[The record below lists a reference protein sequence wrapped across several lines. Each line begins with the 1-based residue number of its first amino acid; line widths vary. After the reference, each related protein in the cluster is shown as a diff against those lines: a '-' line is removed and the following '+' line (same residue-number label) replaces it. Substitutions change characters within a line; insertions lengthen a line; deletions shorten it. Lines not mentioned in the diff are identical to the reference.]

1 MPQALLELDKIECR
15 FDNDIVVREVSFS
28 LEPGDSA
35 CLLGPS
41 GCGKTTTLRAI
52 AGLEPLTAGRII
64 INGKEASRPGKILPP
79 EKRQLGMVFQ
89 DHALFPHLSVAD
101 NIAFALRGQSATQ
114 RDARVRE
121 CLAMVRLSGLENRYP
136 HELSGGQQQRVALA
150 RAIAPRPRLML
161 LDEPFASL
169 DLDLRRQLNRELRDI
184 LGHEQITAVIV
195 THDQEEAFALGSKL
209 GILRD
214 GQLMQWDTPY
224 RIYHAPVCRF
234 VAEFAGSGAFLR
246 GTVADSRHVSTAA
259 GLLGGAAALGLT
271 PGTEVDVLLRPE
283 DVVTDESGPV
293 STRIVER
300 VFLGPNILYRLALSN
315 GEIVTCLTGSHVDA
329 AVDSELRVCIAAKH
343 LVLFPG
349 GSNTSVERRG
359 TAT

>member
-1 MPQALLELDKIECR
+1 MSEALLKLDKIECR
-15 FDNDIVVREVSFS
+15 FDNDIVVSNVSFE
-28 LEPGDSA
+28 LESGDIA

-52 AGLEPLTAGRII
+52 AGLEPLTGGHIVIAGR
-64 INGKEASRPGKILPP
+64 EASKPGFSLAP

-101 NIAFALRGQSATQ
+101 NVGFALRRQSTSQ
-114 RDARVRE
+114 RHTRVRE
-121 CLAMVRLSGLENRYP
+121 CLAMVRLSGMENRFP

-150 RAIAPRPRLML
+150 RALAPRPRLML

-184 LGHEQITAVIV
+184 LRHEGITAVIV

-214 GQLMQWDTPY
+214 GHLMQWDSPY
-224 RIYHAPVCRF
+224 RIYHAPNSRF

-246 GTVADSRHVSTAA
+246 GTVVNQNKVRTAA
-259 GLLGGAAALGLT
+259 GELGGHDKLALT
-271 PGTEVDVLLRPE
+271 PGAEVEVLLRPE
-283 DVVTDESGPV
+283 DVVAERDGPLK
-293 STRIVER
+293 TTITER
-300 VFLGPNILYRLALSN
+300 VFLGPNILYRLTLGN
-315 GEIVTCLTGSHVDA
+315 GEIITCLTGSHVDEPTGGSLN
-329 AVDSELRVCIAAKH
+329 VRIAAKH
-343 LVLFPG
+343 LVVFPG
-349 GSNTSVERRG
+349 
-359 TAT
+359 TADAALA